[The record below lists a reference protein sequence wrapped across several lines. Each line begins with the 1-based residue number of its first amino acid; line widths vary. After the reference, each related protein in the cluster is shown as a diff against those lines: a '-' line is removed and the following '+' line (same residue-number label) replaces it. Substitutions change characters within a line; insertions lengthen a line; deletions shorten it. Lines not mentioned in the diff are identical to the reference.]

1 MISELMR
8 CSLLDV
14 LRTANIAD
22 NKPAISRRR
31 SIRYAVQL
39 SQGMNYLHTC
49 ARSSANALPVSR
61 RRSILAAYPSRVER
75 APQSQCLCVFHAP
88 S

>member
-1 MISELMR
+1 MLLGYSTTANHEVMISELMR

-39 SQGMNYLHTC
+39 AQGMNYLHTC
-49 ARSSANALPVSR
+49 
-61 RRSILAAYPSRVER
+61 ER
-75 APQSQCLCVFHAP
+75 YSTG
-88 S
+88 